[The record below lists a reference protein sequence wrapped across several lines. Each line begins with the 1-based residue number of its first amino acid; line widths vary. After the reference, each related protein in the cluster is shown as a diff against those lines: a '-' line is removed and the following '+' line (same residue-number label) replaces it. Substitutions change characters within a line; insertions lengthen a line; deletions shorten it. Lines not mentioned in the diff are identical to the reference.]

1 MKLMVKIF
9 YEQYSIAS
17 GAELNFNTVRIIPY
31 AQAEATSSAIIVH
44 VVIYRLPGNLQ

>member
-17 GAELNFNTVRIIPY
+17 GGELNFNTVRTIPNS
-31 AQAEATSSAIIVH
+31 QAEGHRPPSP
-44 VVIYRLPGNLQ
+44 YMW